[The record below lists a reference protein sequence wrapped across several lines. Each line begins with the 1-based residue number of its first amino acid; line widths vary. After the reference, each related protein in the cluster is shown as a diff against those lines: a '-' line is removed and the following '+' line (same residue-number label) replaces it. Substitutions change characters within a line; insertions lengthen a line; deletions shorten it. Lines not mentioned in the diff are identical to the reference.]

1 VTAWDGNERRG
12 PEGDRR
18 TPPEREQ
25 REGPTDRRGR
35 HHTHGIPWS
44 QEKAAGIERIRREAA
59 RRRMPVEQPWERD
72 ERIRREATSEQAA
85 EIAGQ
90 ASRTARWLHRHAATA
105 AAREAARKRLMA
117 GNDWTPE
124 D

>member
-1 VTAWDGNERRG
+1 MTAWDGTERRSS
-12 PEGDRR
+12 EGDRR

-25 REGPTDRRGR
+25 REGPTDRRR
-35 HHTHGIPWS
+35 MHTAGIPWS
-44 QEKAAGIERIRREAA
+44 QAKQEGIERIRREAA
-59 RRRMPVEQPWERD
+59 EARAAEKPWEHD
-72 ERIRREATSEQAA
+72 ERMLREATAEQAA

-90 ASRTARWLHRHAATA
+90 ASRTARWLHRHAATDA
-105 AAREAARKRLMA
+105 ERTAARRRLMA

>member
-1 VTAWDGNERRG
+1 MTAWDGNERRG

-25 REGPTDRRGR
+25 REGPTDRRR
-35 HHTHGIPWS
+35 MHTAGIPWS
-44 QEKAAGIERIRREAA
+44 QAKQEGIERVRREAA

-72 ERIRREATSEQAA
+72 ERIRREATAEQAA

-90 ASRTARWLHRHAATA
+90 ASRTARWLHRHAATDA
-105 AAREAARKRLMA
+105 ERTAARKRLMA